1 MGLFD
6 KKRELSRAE
15 FREKLRKASPLIPGA
30 GGQMYSF
37 RKRSE
42 LEKEIFGSKYGSH
55 ISESEYKRRLYEL
68 KIERGRVK
76 TGTERIK
83 IDRQIRYLEGLLK

>member
-37 RKRSE
+37 RKR
-42 LEKEIFGSKYGSH
+42 
-55 ISESEYKRRLYEL
+55 
-68 KIERGRVK
+68 
-76 TGTERIK
+76 
-83 IDRQIRYLEGLLK
+83 